1 MRNLWGFL
9 QTGGAW
15 PRLALAVLAGLG
27 AAGAAIGLTATS
39 AWLIA
44 RASQQ
49 PPVLYLMVA
58 IVAVRAFGISRGA
71 LRYAERLAAHDA
83 AFRVLGAL
91 RVRAYRRLERLAPA
105 GLAELRSGDLL
116 ARLVGD
122 VDGLAD
128 LWLRVALPG
137 AVVVL
142 AAGGGV
148 ALVAWLLPSAGLV
161 LFVSVALAGIAAPL
175 AAGAVAA
182 RADRSVAPARGRLA
196 AATLELLRGAPEIT
210 VAGAAARRLGAIAGE
225 GRALHD
231 AERNSA
237 FGAGTSTLLTGLSAG
252 LAVWLSLIVGIVA
265 VREGTLAGVAL
276 AVVVLTPIA
285 VHELVAGLGPAAQHL
300 HRQAAAATRVREV
313 LDRPDPVRAPAGV
326 AAADERLFEDWR
338 GPPGLRIAD
347 LAAAYPTGPEIFRG
361 LNLDIPAGGTALLTG
376 PSGCGKTTLT
386 NVLLRFLDP
395 AQGTVELRLGGR
407 SVSLVDL
414 PEDVVR
420 RVIGL
425 APQDVHL
432 FDTTLDQNLLLAAPG
447 SDAERLAAAVRSAG
461 LAAWVDT
468 LPDGLAASLGEHG
481 WRVSAGQRQRIGL
494 ARAILADRPV
504 IVFDEPTE
512 HLDPETAE
520 QLTADLL
527 RFAVGRT
534 ALFITHRP
542 ELMAAL
548 GDAIRVDLHARTPA
562 HLP

>member
-1 MRNLWGFL
+1 
-9 QTGGAW
+9 
-15 PRLALAVLAGLG
+15 
-27 AAGAAIGLTATS
+27 
-39 AWLIA
+39 
-44 RASQQ
+44 
-49 PPVLYLMVA
+49 
-58 IVAVRAFGISRGA
+58 
-71 LRYAERLAAHDA
+71 
-83 AFRVLGAL
+83 
-91 RVRAYRRLERLAPA
+91 
-105 GLAELRSGDLL
+105 
-116 ARLVGD
+116 
-122 VDGLAD
+122 
-128 LWLRVALPG
+128 
-137 AVVVL
+137 
-142 AAGGGV
+142 
-148 ALVAWLLPSAGLV
+148 
-161 LFVSVALAGIAAPL
+161 
-175 AAGAVAA
+175 
-182 RADRSVAPARGRLA
+182 
-196 AATLELLRGAPEIT
+196 
-210 VAGAAARRLGAIAGE
+210 
-225 GRALHD
+225 
-231 AERNSA
+231 
-237 FGAGTSTLLTGLSAG
+237 
-252 LAVWLSLIVGIVA
+252 
-265 VREGTLAGVAL
+265 VAL

-326 AAADERLFEDWR
+326 AAADERVLEDWQ

-347 LAAAYPTGPEIFRG
+347 LAAAYPAGPDVFHG

-376 PSGCGKTTLT
+376 PSGSGKTTLT

-395 AQGTVELRLGGR
+395 AHGTVELRLGGR

-414 PEDVVR
+414 PEDEVR

-425 APQDVHL
+425 ASQDVHL
-432 FDTTLDQNLLLAAPG
+432 FDTTLEQNLRLADPG

-468 LPDGLAASLGEHG
+468 LPDGLATSLGEHG

-527 RFAVGRT
+527 RFAAGRT

-548 GDAIRVDLHARTPA
+548 GDAIRVDLPARTPA
-562 HLP
+562 HVP